1 MPVALQKGHEFWLKA
16 TSNGMDFSSYQSS
29 ETVKKTIDLYLERLN
44 EYVNSKSLKSEK
56 KRKSSC

>member
-44 EYVNSKSLKSEK
+44 EYVN
-56 KRKSSC
+56 